1 MNLVGAKQPEMGA
14 RPPNPRDF
22 TLCRRDSWTARAS
35 WPRSGGIPAPESALG
50 LRPRRALSS
59 AQVRSVYQGRRLKKN
74 LAVYTDH
81 LTHPPGL
88 LEASYEECL
97 CRELS
102 QRCIPF
108 TRQVAVPL
116 VYKGVRLEGSL
127 RLDMLVADLVIVEIK
142 AVEAVLPVHQAQLLT
157 YLKHSD
163 LWLGLLINFNVPI
176 LKVGLTRMLNG

>member
-1 MNLVGAKQPEMGA
+1 MNTKFTEEFKQRSKDVSFKVIGAAMEVHRQMG
-14 RPPNPRDF
+14 
-22 TLCRRDSWTARAS
+22 
-35 WPRSGGIPAPESALG
+35 
-50 LRPRRALSS
+50 
-59 AQVRSVYQGRRLKKN
+59 
-74 LAVYTDH
+74 
-81 LTHPPGL
+81 PGL
-88 LEASYEECL
+88 LEGSYEECL